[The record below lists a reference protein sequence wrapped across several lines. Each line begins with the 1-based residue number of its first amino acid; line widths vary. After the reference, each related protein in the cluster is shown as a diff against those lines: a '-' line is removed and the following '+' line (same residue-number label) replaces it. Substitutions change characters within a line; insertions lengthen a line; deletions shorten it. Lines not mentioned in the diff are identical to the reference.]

1 MKSMKKTLLQ
11 FLMLL
16 LICSGY
22 SQNNFWKKTTES
34 ELSTLSKVARNSMP
48 KAFQLYQLNLSDLK
62 EKLSEAPNDLS
73 GQTSN
78 IILMFPVSNGVL
90 NQFRIYDS
98 PVMEEGLAVKFPDI
112 KTYLGK
118 GIDDPTATMRF
129 SITEFG
135 LHAMILSGNSGTT
148 YIDTYTSD
156 LKNYIVYNR
165 SNLFR
170 TNGFECGFDEMNHDI
185 FKSEINEDE
194 LNRASDGNFRV
205 YRLAMACTGEYAAFH
220 GGTVAG
226 AQAAIVVTVNRVNSI
241 YERDFA
247 ARLTLV
253 ANNNLII
260 YIDGATDP
268 YTNNN
273 GGAMLGE
280 NQSNVTSVIGT
291 ANYDIGHVVST
302 NGGGVAGLGVV
313 CNNTQKAR
321 GVTGT
326 SSPVGDPFDIDYV
339 AHEIGHQ
346 FGCNHTFNGS
356 SGSCGGGNRNNATAV
371 EPGSGTT
378 IMAYA
383 GICSPQNVQSNSDAH
398 FSFISI
404 AEANTRTLLGT
415 SCANTTANGNFAPV
429 VNAGPDY
436 VIPRGT
442 AFILK
447 GSATDA
453 NGDALTYCWEQ
464 TNTEI
469 SVQPPQQTA
478 TSGPNFRSRLPVTS
492 PDRYMPRIQDVVNNN
507 LAPTWEVVPN
517 VVRTMNFALTVRDNR
532 APNGGQTGID
542 EMVVTTAS
550 VGPFLVSSPNTAV
563 SWTVGTNQ
571 NVTWDVAG
579 TDANAIN
586 ASYVDILLSTDGGF
600 TYPILLA
607 SKVPNDG
614 SETITVPN
622 NPGSQN
628 RIMVRGYNHIF
639 YDISNTNFT
648 ITAAPSSFSVAF
660 SGVEGTQN
668 IYNCSGA
675 TVNYNINY
683 ATYGGFNSNTTFSVS
698 GNPPGSTVT
707 FTPNT
712 MNATGVVTLTLGNL
726 DAVAGGDYQI
736 IVSATSG
743 AITKTVPFYLSLGI
757 NPVLL
762 TSPANNAN
770 GQNTSLTLNWDI
782 NPNATSYD
790 VQVATD
796 NTFTTIVS
804 SGNTTTNSY
813 SVSGLSQGTSYFWRV
828 LPKNVTC
835 TGVFGNSF
843 RFTTGT
849 ISCASTSSP
858 NVPVAISSSGTP
870 TITSTLNIP
879 SGGTIADVNIT
890 MNVTHT
896 WINDLTA
903 TLTSPSGT
911 VVQLFSRECNPNA
924 SINNVVAT
932 FDDSG
937 VAIVCGNN
945 PGISGTVMPR
955 QSLSAFNGQS
965 STGTWTLTISDAFN
979 QDGGNL
985 NSWSL
990 NVCTVQPLGSESF
1003 DFDDF
1008 ALYPNPNNGSFTVK
1022 LMSTSSN
1029 DIAVDVYDMSG
1040 RQVYQK
1046 SFSNTGNFNQ
1056 EINLNR
1062 VQSGVYLVAISD
1074 GIARAV
1080 KRMIID

>member
-1 MKSMKKTLLQ
+1 MKKTL
-11 FLMLL
+11 FNIFLL
-16 LICSGY
+16 LFFCNGF
-22 SQNNFWKKTTES
+22 SQEKIWEKIS
-34 ELSTLSKVARNSMP
+34 ERQVSSLAKMDRNSMP
-48 KAFQLYQLNLSDLK
+48 TEYKLYKLNIADLK
-62 EKLSEAPNDLS
+62 VKLQAAPNDLS
-73 GQTSN
+73 GQASSV
-78 IILMFPVSNGVL
+78 IIAFPNAQGVL
-90 NQFRIYDS
+90 NNFKIYDS
-98 PVMEEGLAVKFPDI
+98 PVMEDGLAVKFPDI

-129 SITEFG
+129 SITQFG
-135 LHAMILSGNSGTT
+135 LHAMILSGTLGTI

-156 LKNYIVYNR
+156 LENYIVYNR
-165 SNLFR
+165 ANLAR
-170 TNGFECGFDEMNHDI
+170 STSFECGFDEMNHDA
-185 FKSEINEDE
+185 FKTAINEDNQ

-220 GGTVAG
+220 GGTIAG
-226 AQAAIVVTVNRVNSI
+226 AQAAIVVTVNRVNSV
-241 YERDFA
+241 YERDFS
-247 ARLTLV
+247 ARLNLV
-253 ANNNLII
+253 ANNNLLI
-260 YIDGATDP
+260 YTNSGTDP
-268 YTNNN
+268 YTNSS
-273 GGAMLGE
+273 GSVMLGE
-280 NQSNVTSVIGT
+280 NQSNVTSVIGS

-302 NGGGVAGLGVV
+302 GGGGVAGLGVV

-321 GVTGT
+321 GVTG
-326 SSPVGDPFDIDYV
+326 SSAPVGDPFDIDYV

-356 SGSCGGGNRNNATAV
+356 SGNCGGGNRNNATAV

-436 VIPRGT
+436 IIPRGT

-464 TNTEI
+464 TNNDI
-469 SVQPPQQTA
+469 SVQPPQQNA
-478 TSGPNFRSRLPVTS
+478 TTGPNFRSRLPITS
-492 PDRYMPRIQDVVNNN
+492 PDRYMPRIQDVINNN

-517 VVRTMNFALTVRDNR
+517 VARTMNFALTVRDNR
-532 APNGGQTGID
+532 SPNGGQTGID

-550 VGPFLVSSPNTAV
+550 VGPFLVNVPNTAV

-571 NVTWDVAG
+571 NVTWTVAG
-579 TDANAIN
+579 TDSNGIN

-622 NPGSQN
+622 NPGAQN

-660 SGVEGTQN
+660 SGVEETQN
-668 IYNCSGA
+668 LYVCSEDV
-675 TVNYNINY
+675 VNFTINY
-683 ATYGGFNSNTTFSVS
+683 GTYGGFNANTNFSVS
-698 GNPPGSTVT
+698 GNPVGSTVAFNPNPINAAGTVT
-707 FTPNT
+707 FT
-712 MNATGVVTLTLGNL
+712 LGNL
-726 DAVAGGDYQI
+726 TAVAGGDYQM

-743 AITKTVPFYLSLGI
+743 GTTKTVPFYLSIGI
-757 NPVLL
+757 SPVVL
-762 TSPANNAN
+762 TSPTNNAN
-770 GQNTSLTLNWDI
+770 GLSTSLNLNWNV

-796 NTFTTIVS
+796 NTFTNIVS
-804 SGNTTTNSY
+804 SGNVTTNSY
-813 SVSGLSQGTSYFWRV
+813 SVSGLNQATSYYWRV
-828 LPKNVTC
+828 LPKNATC
-835 TGVFGNSF
+835 NGVYGSPFQ
-843 RFTTGT
+843 FTTGT
-849 ISCASTSSP
+849 ISCATTSSP
-858 NVPVAISSSGTP
+858 NVPVTISATGTP

-879 SGGTIADVNIT
+879 SGGTISDVNIT
-890 MNVTHT
+890 MNISHT

-903 TLTSPSGT
+903 TLTSPTGT
-911 VVQLFSRECNPNA
+911 VVELFSNECSPNT
-924 SINNVVAT
+924 SVNNIVAT
-932 FDDSG
+932 FDDAG

-945 PGISGTVMPR
+945 PGISGTVLPS
-955 QSLSAFNGQS
+955 QPLSVFNGTN
-965 STGTWTLTISDAFN
+965 STGTWTLTVSDAFN
-979 QDGGNL
+979 QDGGTL

-990 NVCTVQPLGSESF
+990 NICTVEPLGSESF

-1022 LMSTSSN
+1022 LMSKSSN
-1029 DIAVDVYDMSG
+1029 DITIDVYDISG
-1040 RQVYQK
+1040 RQVFANSY
-1046 SFSNTGNFNQ
+1046 SNTGNFSQN
-1056 EINLNR
+1056 INLNA
-1062 VQSGVYLVAISD
+1062 VQSGVYLVAITD
-1074 GIARAV
+1074 GNARTV
-1080 KRMIID
+1080 KRIIVE

>member
-1 MKSMKKTLLQ
+1 MKKTL
-11 FLMLL
+11 FHFFMLL
-16 LICSGY
+16 LFCSGF
-22 SQNNFWKKTTES
+22 SQKNIWEKTTES
-34 ELSTLSKVARNSMP
+34 ELSTFSKATRNSMP
-48 KAFQLYQLNLSDLK
+48 TAFQLYKLNLSDLK
-62 EKLSEAPNDLS
+62 EKLIGAPNDLS
-73 GQTSN
+73 RQTSN
-78 IILMFPVSNGVL
+78 IILTFPVSNGVL

-118 GIDDPTATMRF
+118 GIEDPTATMRF

-165 SNLFR
+165 SNLLR
-170 TNGFECGFDEMNHDI
+170 TNGFECSFDEMNHDI

-517 VVRTMNFALTVRDNR
+517 VARTMNFALTVRDNR

-828 LPKNVTC
+828 LPKNATC
-835 TGVFGNSF
+835 TGVFGNPF

>member
-1 MKSMKKTLLQ
+1 MQIDIIEKIYEKS
-11 FLMLL
+11 
-16 LICSGY
+16 
-22 SQNNFWKKTTES
+22 
-34 ELSTLSKVARNSMP
+34 P
-48 KAFQLYQLNLSDLK
+48 KDWFKNKSQLYRGLLAVGCKMALNWLEEK
-62 EKLSEAPNDLS
+62 GEKLSE
-73 GQTSN
+73 
-78 IILMFPVSNGVL
+78 
-90 NQFRIYDS
+90 
-98 PVMEEGLAVKFPDI
+98 
-112 KTYLGK
+112 
-118 GIDDPTATMRF
+118 
-129 SITEFG
+129 
-135 LHAMILSGNSGTT
+135 
-148 YIDTYTSD
+148 
-156 LKNYIVYNR
+156 
-165 SNLFR
+165 
-170 TNGFECGFDEMNHDI
+170 MN
-185 FKSEINEDE
+185 DE

-260 YIDGATDP
+260 YTDGATDP

-313 CNNTQKAR
+313 CNI
-321 GVTGT
+321 TGT

-356 SGSCGGGNRNNATAV
+356 SGSCGGGNRNDATAV

-442 AFILK
+442 AFVLK

-464 TNTEI
+464 TNTQI

-492 PDRYMPRIQDVVNNN
+492 PERYMPRIQDVVNNN

-517 VVRTMNFALTVRDNR
+517 VARTMNFALTVRDNR

-550 VGPFLVSSPNTAV
+550 VGPFLVNIPNTAV
-563 SWTVGTNQ
+563 SWAVGTNQ

-579 TDANAIN
+579 TDANGIN
-586 ASYVDILLSTDGGF
+586 ASYVDILLSTDGGI

-628 RIMVRGYNHIF
+628 RIMVRGYKHIF

-648 ITAAPSSFSVAF
+648 ITTAPSSFSVAF

-675 TVNYNINY
+675 TVNFDINY

-698 GNPPGSTVT
+698 GNPAGSTVT

-712 MNATGVVTLTLGNL
+712 INATGVVTLTLGNL

-757 NPVLL
+757 NPVVL
-762 TSPANNAN
+762 TSPVNNAN
-770 GQNTSLTLNWDI
+770 GQNTSLNLNWDI

-804 SGNTTTNSY
+804 SGNATTNSY

-828 LPKNVTC
+828 LPKNATC
-835 TGVFGNSF
+835 TGVFGSPF

-903 TLTSPSGT
+903 TLTSPLGT
-911 VVQLFSRECNPNA
+911 VVQLFSRECNPNT
-924 SINNVVAT
+924 SVNNVVAT

-945 PGISGTVMPR
+945 PGISGTVIPR
-955 QSLSAFNGQS
+955 ESLSAFNGQS

-979 QDGGNL
+979 QDGGSL

-1003 DFDDF
+1003 DFENF

-1022 LMSTSSN
+1022 LLSRSSN
-1029 DIAVDVYDMSG
+1029 DIAIDVYDMSG

-1046 SFSNTGNFNQ
+1046 SFSNTGHFNQ
-1056 EINLNR
+1056 DITLNEI
-1062 VQSGVYLVAISD
+1062 QSGVYLVAISD
-1074 GIARAV
+1074 GTARTV
-1080 KRMIID
+1080 KRMIIE

>member
-1 MKSMKKTLLQ
+1 MKKTLLQ